1 MLETLSF
8 DWQMAGV
15 NLLRMLIAFALAFP
29 LAWER
34 VKSERSIGL
43 RTFPIVAVASCGY
56 MLIALQM
63 PGANADSMMRAIQG
77 LLGGMGF
84 IGGGAILKSNG
95 SVRGLATAASLWS
108 TGAIGAAVAFR
119 REEIAVVL
127 AVANFL
133 LLRWLSPLK
142 HNQEEE

>member
-1 MLETLSF
+1 MLENFSF
-8 DWQMAGV
+8 DWQMAGA

-34 VKSERSIGL
+34 VKSQRSIGL

-56 MLIALQM
+56 MLIALHM
-63 PGANADSMMRAIQG
+63 PGANSETMMRAIQG

-127 AVANFL
+127 AIANFL

-142 HNQEEE
+142 REQEEE